1 MKISQG
7 GRGSGKT
14 YTLVQLSHLSDY
26 PIMTR
31 NRCSKKYIQM
41 MADQLGLTIPEPIV
55 FRNKQ
60 DTRGKLLPT
69 DKVLVDDLDGW
80 LSDIV
85 SDYFGSAVTAAT
97 MNIDDNQ
104 NVINLMDE
112 ETKHKCM
119 KL

>member
-1 MKISQG
+1 MKIIQG

-14 YTLVQLSHLSDY
+14 YTLVRYSWLTGY
-26 PIMTR
+26 PIITSKNYILTIA
-31 NRCSKKYIQM
+31 NR
-41 MADQLGLTIPEPIV
+41 LGITIPEPIV

-69 DKVLVDDLDGW
+69 DKVLVDDLDEW

-85 SDYFGSAVTAAT
+85 NSYFDSSVAAAT

-104 NVINLMDE
+104 NVINLMDNE
-112 ETKHKCM
+112 AKHKCTRF
-119 KL
+119 

>member
-1 MKISQG
+1 MARSI
-7 GRGSGKT
+7 R
-14 YTLVQLSHLSDY
+14 
-26 PIMTR
+26 
-31 NRCSKKYIQM
+31 SKKYIQT

-55 FRNKQ
+55 FRSKQ

-85 SDYFGSAVTAAT
+85 SDYFGSAVAAAT
-97 MNIDDNQ
+97 MNLDDNQ
-104 NVINLMDE
+104 NVINLMNE
-112 ETKHKCM
+112 EIKHKCM

>member
-1 MKISQG
+1 MKIIQG

-14 YTLVQLSHLSDY
+14 YTLVQLSHLSGY

-31 NRCSKKYIQM
+31 SICNKKYIQT
-41 MADQLGLTIPEPIV
+41 MADQLSLTIPEPIV
-55 FRNKQ
+55 FRSKQ

-104 NVINLMDE
+104 NVIDLIVK
-112 ETKHKCM
+112 ETKRR
-119 KL
+119 

>member
-1 MKISQG
+1 
-7 GRGSGKT
+7 
-14 YTLVQLSHLSDY
+14 
-26 PIMTR
+26 MTR

-55 FRNKQ
+55 FRSKQ

-69 DKVLVDDLDGW
+69 DKVFVDDLDEW
-80 LSDIV
+80 LSNIV

-104 NVINLMDE
+104 NVINLMNK
-112 ETKHKCM
+112 ETKRK
-119 KL
+119 

>member
-1 MKISQG
+1 MKIIQG

-14 YTLVQLSHLSDY
+14 YTLVQLSHLSGY

-31 NRCSKKYIQM
+31 SRCSKKYIQT

-55 FRNKQ
+55 FRSKQ

-85 SDYFGSAVTAAT
+85 SGYFGSAVAAAT
-97 MNIDDNQ
+97 MNMDDNQ

>member
-1 MKISQG
+1 MKIIQG
-7 GRGSGKT
+7 GRCSGKT
-14 YTLVQLSHLSDY
+14 YTLVQLSHLSSY

-31 NRCSKKYIQM
+31 NIHSKKYIQT
-41 MADQLGLTIPEPIV
+41 MADQLGITIPEPIV
-55 FRNKQ
+55 FRSKQ

-85 SDYFGSAVTAAT
+85 SNYFGSAVAAAT
-97 MNIDDNQ
+97 MNMDDNQ

-112 ETKHKCM
+112 ETKHK
-119 KL
+119 

>member
-1 MKISQG
+1 MKIIQG

-14 YTLVQLSHLSDY
+14 YTLVQLSHLSGY

-31 NRCSKKYIQM
+31 SICSKKYIQT

-55 FRNKQ
+55 FRSKQ

-85 SDYFGSAVTAAT
+85 GDYFGSAVTAAT
-97 MNIDDNQ
+97 MNMDDNQ
-104 NVINLMDE
+104 DVINLMDK
-112 ETKHKCM
+112 ETKHK
-119 KL
+119 

>member
-1 MKISQG
+1 M
-7 GRGSGKT
+7 
-14 YTLVQLSHLSDY
+14 
-26 PIMTR
+26 
-31 NRCSKKYIQM
+31 KKYTAKELI
-41 MADQLGLTIPEPIV
+41 AEGYKLDNALITNVSLSSGDYCCLTLDITIPEPIV

-104 NVINLMDE
+104 NVINLMNK
-112 ETKHKCM
+112 ETKRK
-119 KL
+119 

>member
-1 MKISQG
+1 
-7 GRGSGKT
+7 
-14 YTLVQLSHLSDY
+14 
-26 PIMTR
+26 MTR
-31 NRCSKKYIQM
+31 SRRSKKCNRM

-55 FRNKQ
+55 FRSKQ
-60 DTRGKLLPT
+60 DTRGKLLTT
-69 DKVLVDDLDGW
+69 DKVFVDDLDGW

-85 SDYFGSAVTAAT
+85 SDYFGSTVTAAT
-97 MNIDDNQ
+97 MNIYDNQ

>member
-1 MKISQG
+1 MKIIQG

-14 YTLVQLSHLSDY
+14 YTLVQLSHLSSY

-31 NRCSKKYIQM
+31 SIRNKKYIQT
-41 MADQLGLTIPEPIV
+41 MADQLGITIPEPIV
-55 FRNKQ
+55 FRSKQ

-85 SDYFGSAVTAAT
+85 SGYFGSAVAAAT
-97 MNIDDNQ
+97 MNMDDNQ

-112 ETKHKCM
+112 ETKHK
-119 KL
+119 

>member
-1 MKISQG
+1 MKIIQG

-14 YTLVQLSHLSDY
+14 YTLVQLSHLSGY
-26 PIMTR
+26 PIMAR
-31 NRCSKKYIQM
+31 SIRSKKYIQT

-55 FRNKQ
+55 FRSKQ

-69 DKVLVDDLDGW
+69 DKVFVDDLDGW

-85 SDYFGSAVTAAT
+85 SDYFGSTVAAAT

-104 NVINLMDE
+104 NVINLVNK
-112 ETKHKCM
+112 ETKRK
-119 KL
+119 

>member
-1 MKISQG
+1 MKIIQG

-14 YTLVQLSHLSDY
+14 YALVNYSHQTGY

-31 NRCSKKYIQM
+31 SRCNKEYIQM
-41 MADQLGLTIPEPIV
+41 MADQLGLTIPKPIV
-55 FRNKQ
+55 FRIKQ

-85 SDYFGSAVTAAT
+85 CSYFSADVVAAT

-104 NVINLMDE
+104 NVVNL
-112 ETKHKCM
+112 KCSERHNT
-119 KL
+119 

>member
-1 MKISQG
+1 MKIIQG

-14 YTLVQLSHLSDY
+14 YTLVQLSHLRDY

-55 FRNKQ
+55 FRSKQ

-69 DKVLVDDLDGW
+69 DKVFVDDLDEW
-80 LSDIV
+80 LSNIV

-104 NVINLMDE
+104 NVINLMNK
-112 ETKHKCM
+112 ETKRK
-119 KL
+119 

>member
-1 MKISQG
+1 MKIIQG

-14 YTLVQLSHLSDY
+14 YTLVRYSWLTGY
-26 PIMTR
+26 PIITR
-31 NRCSKKYIQM
+31 SKCSKNYI
-41 MADQLGLTIPEPIV
+41 LTIANRLGVTIQEPIV
-55 FRNKQ
+55 FRSKQ

-85 SDYFGSAVTAAT
+85 NSYFDSYVAAAT

-104 NVINLMDE
+104 NVINLMDK
-112 ETKHKCM
+112 ETKHKCT
-119 KL
+119 KF

>member
-1 MKISQG
+1 MKIIQG

-14 YTLVQLSHLSDY
+14 YTLVRYSWLTGY
-26 PIMTR
+26 PIITR
-31 NRCSKKYIQM
+31 REGSKNYILTIANR
-41 MADQLGLTIPEPIV
+41 LGITIPEPIV

-69 DKVLVDDLDGW
+69 DKVLVDDIDEW

-85 SDYFGSAVTAAT
+85 NSYFDSSVAAAT

-104 NVINLMDE
+104 NVINLMDNE
-112 ETKHKCM
+112 AKHKCTRF
-119 KL
+119 

>member
-1 MKISQG
+1 MKIIQG

-14 YTLVQLSHLSDY
+14 YTLVQLSHLSGY

-31 NRCSKKYIQM
+31 SICNKKYIQT

-55 FRNKQ
+55 FRSKQ
-60 DTRGKLLPT
+60 DTRGKLLPP

-104 NVINLMDE
+104 NVIDLIVK
-112 ETKHKCM
+112 ETKRR
-119 KL
+119 

>member
-1 MKISQG
+1 MKIIQG

-14 YTLVQLSHLSDY
+14 YTLVQLSHLSCY

-55 FRNKQ
+55 FRSKQ

-85 SDYFGSAVTAAT
+85 SDILHVDNKKIDEYLKGKLQRTRRTQYF
-97 MNIDDNQ
+97 
-104 NVINLMDE
+104 DE
-112 ETKHKCM
+112 EDII
-119 KL
+119 

>member
-1 MKISQG
+1 MKIIQG

-14 YTLVQLSHLSDY
+14 YTLVQLSHLNGY

-31 NRCSKKYIQM
+31 SRCSKKYIQT

-55 FRNKQ
+55 FRSKQ

-69 DKVLVDDLDGW
+69 DKVFVDDLDGW

-85 SDYFGSAVTAAT
+85 SGYFGSAVTAAT
-97 MNIDDNQ
+97 MNMDDNQ
-104 NVINLMDE
+104 NVINLMDK
-112 ETKHKCM
+112 ETKYK
-119 KL
+119 

>member
-1 MKISQG
+1 MKIIQG

-14 YTLVQLSHLSDY
+14 YALVNYSHQTGC

-31 NRCSKKYIQM
+31 SRRNKEYIQM

-55 FRNKQ
+55 FRSKQ

-104 NVINLMDE
+104 NVINIMDK
-112 ETKHKCM
+112 ETKCKCM

>member
-1 MKISQG
+1 MKIIQG
-7 GRGSGKT
+7 GRCSGKT
-14 YTLVQLSHLSDY
+14 YTLVQLSHLSGY

-31 NRCSKKYIQM
+31 SKRNKKYIQT

-55 FRNKQ
+55 FRSKQ

-104 NVINLMDE
+104 NVINLINK
-112 ETKHKCM
+112 ETNRK
-119 KL
+119 

>member
-1 MKISQG
+1 MKIIQG
-7 GRGSGKT
+7 GRDSGKT

-55 FRNKQ
+55 FRSKR

-80 LSDIV
+80 LSDIA

-104 NVINLMDE
+104 NVINLMNK
-112 ETKHKCM
+112 ETKHK
-119 KL
+119 